1 MDSPAFTQNPHKPS
15 ERIKLNNL
23 IRERKMIELDHV
35 CKSYGLSNVLKD
47 LNLIANEREF
57 ISIRGKSGVGKSTL
71 LRIIGLLESPDKGS
85 VKLFGKSV
93 SELNDEQKS
102 SLRLHSMGFIF
113 QFFNLIPSL
122 TVLENIELP
131 LALAGIKKI
140 ERKKRAIELL
150 DHFDLANLANR
161 FPPTLSGG
169 EKQRT
174 AIIRALTNNPRIILA
189 DEPTS
194 SLDDEN
200 STLLMELLS
209 YIKKE
214 RDTTIILTTTDLYE
228 KLPTTRDYLL
238 KNGHLQKAPANPTD
252 EKTITQNNH

>member
-1 MDSPAFTQNPHKPS
+1 
-15 ERIKLNNL
+15 
-23 IRERKMIELDHV
+23 MIELQGIG
-35 CKSYGLSNVLKD
+35 KRYGTNDVLKQLSLTVRHGD
-47 LNLIANEREF
+47 F

-71 LRIIGLLESPDKGS
+71 LRIIGLLEDPDEGCFA
-85 VKLFGKSV
+85 LFGKNV
-93 SELNDEQKS
+93 NGLNDSQKS
-102 SLRLHSMGFIF
+102 NLRLHSIGFVF

-131 LALAGIKKI
+131 LALAGVKKI

-150 DHFDLANLANR
+150 SHFALANLANR

-200 STLLMELLS
+200 SALLMELLS
-209 YIKKE
+209 QINKE

-228 KLPTTRDYLL
+228 KLPTNKNYML
-238 KNGHLQKAPANPTD
+238 KEGRLQ
-252 EKTITQNNH
+252 EQNKP